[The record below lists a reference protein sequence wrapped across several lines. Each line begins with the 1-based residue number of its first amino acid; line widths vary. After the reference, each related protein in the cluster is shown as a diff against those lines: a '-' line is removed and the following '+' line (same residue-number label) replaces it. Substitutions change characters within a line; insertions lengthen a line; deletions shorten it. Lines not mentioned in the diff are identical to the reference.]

1 MNTVC
6 INALDTQQH
15 SADHAAKMVTAMKIS
30 INADMGESFGAY
42 KLGDDGTVMPHIS
55 SANIAC
61 GMHAGDPAVMYRTV
75 GLALEHGVSIGA
87 HPGFNDLQ
95 GFGRRQIAMEPSE
108 IEYLVTYQIGAL
120 QALSASHGARVDF
133 VKPHGAL
140 NNIAHHT
147 EEVADAIARGIRAAG
162 PDLIFVANC
171 LSEMTRSAAKAGLPV
186 AHEAYADRHYFPDGR
201 LMSRGISSA
210 VIRDPE
216 IAAQRAL
223 VMAEE
228 QCLLAH
234 DGTRLPTPVD
244 TFCIHAD
251 EPTAATVARQV
262 RSVLEDAGFAV
273 APVSGQ

>member
-1 MNTVC
+1 
-6 INALDTQQH
+6 
-15 SADHAAKMVTAMKIS
+15 MVTAMKIS

-42 KLGDDGTVMPHIS
+42 KLGDDGAVMPHIS

-61 GMHAGDPAVMYRTV
+61 GMHAGDPVVMYRTV

-87 HPGFNDLQ
+87 HPGFSDLQ
-95 GFGRRQIAMEPSE
+95 GFGRRHITMDPSE

-147 EEVADAIARGIRAAG
+147 GEVADAIARGIRAAG
-162 PDLIFVANC
+162 RDLIFVANC
-171 LSEMTRSAAKAGLPV
+171 LSEMTRAAGEAGLPV
-186 AHEAYADRHYFPDGR
+186 AHEAYADRHYFPDGQ
-201 LMSRGISSA
+201 LMPRSKNSA

-216 IAAQRAL
+216 LSAKRTV
-223 VMAEE
+223 VMAQE
-228 QCLLAH
+228 QCLVAI
-234 DGTRLPTPVD
+234 DGTRISTPVD

-251 EPTAATVARQV
+251 EPSAAAVARQV
-262 RSVLEDAGFAV
+262 RAALVDAGISV
-273 APVSGQ
+273 APVTGRN